1 MSDFKLLAGE
11 LVCVTNSIS
20 LWTADLSEACDA
32 MIQGEV
38 GMVLD
43 VEDDYGWIVVMSP
56 RGIVR
61 LIHCSNL
68 KRLNDMEV
76 V

>member
-1 MSDFKLLAGE
+1 
-11 LVCVTNSIS
+11 
-20 LWTADLSEACDA
+20 
-32 MIQGEV
+32 MIRGEV

-43 VEDDYGWIVVMSP
+43 IEDDYGWIVVMSP
-56 RGIVR
+56 RGIAG

>member
-1 MSDFKLLAGE
+1 MSGFKLLVGE
-11 LVCVTNSIS
+11 LVCVMNSIS
-20 LWTADLSEACDA
+20 LWTADLSEACDT

-43 VEDDYGWIVVMSP
+43 IEDDYGWIVVMSP
-56 RGIVR
+56 RGIVG

-68 KRLNDMEV
+68 KRLYDMEV